1 MNCPAISTQN
11 DLRGFCM
18 KYPTAPKKHFYTLIA
33 FVLVMGPFVPWVQT
47 FQDAPESLIEKLGA
61 PDFSVREAA
70 TLSLGKLGEKAIS
83 HLEKAKFH
91 PDPEV
96 RHRANEILESFRFGI
111 LPDTPPAL
119 RTAMMELRRQSTED
133 GRRTEIKKLA
143 KAGDLGLKSLERLV
157 RLSRNNEE
165 SKQLL
170 ESMAKELPTLLG
182 TLWIRESKG
191 EVRRFLEAFAVTH
204 EEILP
209 EEVYKYLLVW
219 DSLSKEA
226 PLFAPTSEKPLVA
239 AFGLRAQGNFAEA
252 GKKAELIKN
261 RDALK
266 MGFLVESGL
275 WSNALSVLKNSP
287 LEEGDSEFLAMACMF
302 EHLQG
307 NAKEW
312 EKWYEKY
319 ANHKD
324 STATNGPEKLPGNL
338 KILFLCDRPE
348 KAIQKLKEFPPGQSY
363 FQVLTARME
372 LEEAFQL
379 AKGKEGEKPPLD
391 LLIQAGKIQA
401 LLGQKKQAIETLS
414 SLREKISPTESMPL
428 IESFLDAALSQG
440 LTDFALESALVWLEP
455 LKVEDLRAKIVAKA
469 TANEFEK
476 MGELCRLTAL
486 LIADTKGKENQKAWL
501 ALLLGKAKPEEATA
515 KIAQLREAFTRIPQ
529 PGQPP
534 PIRMAKVIQQLA
546 RLAGHYKQNT
556 TQLELLA
563 PPHLDPELALDY
575 STGLL
580 ESAQVDKAL
589 AFLPPFLEANPGSP
603 RGWLLLA
610 RAHFLAGKAVESKR
624 CVEAAMLVGAGDSRS
639 LLEHMAEMEVG
650 ENPSQS
656 LHWTSVL
663 LQATLPGSFE
673 SGRIFRHLA
682 KLHSQ
687 RNQFD
692 QAAAAQL
699 QSLLRAADPAVYF
712 VSVGAYLASPVA
724 YHRHRLNAAL
734 AKNNVEMAKREVA
747 LISQY
752 LPYDVDLPIAIHE
765 KATSAAIKAL
775 EEPLYLKSRDRH
787 RALIKSYPESA
798 WLRNSA
804 GWLMAC
810 CQKDLDEAVVHATK
824 ATQLEAEKAGYWD
837 TLAEAQFQAGKSAE
851 ATVSIKRAVELNPQK
866 PYYKRQVKR
875 IQAGDRNAPRSD
887 EEEGD

>member
-1 MNCPAISTQN
+1 
-11 DLRGFCM
+11 M
-18 KYPTAPKKHFYTLIA
+18 KYPLAPKKYFFTLIA
-33 FVLVMGPFVPWVQT
+33 VVLIMGPFVPWVQP
-47 FQDAPESLIEKLGA
+47 FQDAPETLIEKLGA
-61 PDFSVREAA
+61 PDFSVREEAS
-70 TLSLGKLGEKAIS
+70 LSLGKLGEKAIS

-111 LPDTPPAL
+111 LPDTPHL
-119 RTAMMELRRQSTED
+119 IRTAMMELRRQSTDD
-133 GRRTEIKKLA
+133 GRRAEIKKLA
-143 KAGDLGLKSLERLV
+143 KSGNPGLKSLERLV
-157 RLSRNNEE
+157 RLSRNNDE

-182 TLWIRESKG
+182 TLWISESKPD
-191 EVRRFLEAFAVTH
+191 VRRFLEAFANIP

-209 EEVYKYLLVW
+209 DEVYKYLLVW
-219 DSLSKEA
+219 DALSKEA
-226 PLFAPTSEKPLVA
+226 PLLPSNSDKPLVA
-239 AFGLRAQGNFAEA
+239 AFGHRAQGNFGEA
-252 GKKAELIKN
+252 GKKAELITN
-261 RDALK
+261 REAFRL
-266 MGFLVESGL
+266 GFLVESGL
-275 WSNALSVLKNSP
+275 WSNAFGVLKNSA
-287 LEEGDSEFLAMACMF
+287 LEEGDSEFLALACMF
-302 EHLQG
+302 EHLLG

-324 STATNGPEKLPGNL
+324 STTINGPEKLPANF

-372 LEEAFQL
+372 LEEAFHL
-379 AKGKEGEKPPLD
+379 AKGKEGDKTPPD

-401 LLGQKKQAIETLS
+401 LLGQKKNAIETLAP
-414 SLREKISPTESMPL
+414 LREKILPTESLPL

-440 LTDFALESALVWLEP
+440 LTDFALDSALVWLGP
-455 LKVEDLRAKIVAKA
+455 LKVGDLRGKIVAKA

-476 MGELCRLTAL
+476 MGDLCRLTAI
-486 LIADTKGKENQKAWL
+486 LISEAKGNEEKKAWL
-501 ALLLGKAKPEEATA
+501 SLLLGKAKPDEAKT
-515 KIAQLREAFTRIPQ
+515 KIAQLRVAFTRRPE
-529 PGQPP
+529 PGQPVRIP
-534 PIRMAKVIQQLA
+534 KLIQQLA
-546 RLAGHYKQNT
+546 KLANHYKQHD
-556 TQLELLA
+556 TQMSLLA

-575 STGLL
+575 VAALL
-580 ESAQVDKAL
+580 ESAQVDSAV
-589 AFLPPFLEANPGSP
+589 AFLLPFLEANPGSP
-603 RGWLLLA
+603 RGWILLA
-610 RAHFLAGKAVESKR
+610 RAQYLAKKPKESTR
-624 CVEAAMLVGAGDSRS
+624 CLEAAMLVGAGDSRT
-639 LLEHMAEMEVG
+639 LLEYMAEMEVG

-682 KLHSQ
+682 KLHSK
-687 RNQFD
+687 RSQFE
-692 QAAAAQL
+692 QAASAQL

-724 YHRHRLNAAL
+724 YHRHKLDSAL
-734 AKNNVEMAKREVA
+734 AKNNLEMAKREVA

-752 LPYDVDLPIAIHE
+752 LPFDVDLPIAIHE
-765 KATSAAIKAL
+765 KASTPATKAL
-775 EEPLYLKSRDRH
+775 EEPLYIKSRDRH

-810 CQKDLDEAVVHATK
+810 CQKDLDEAVLHATK
-824 ATQLEAEKAGYWD
+824 ATQLESGKAGYWD
-837 TLAEAQFQAGKSAE
+837 TLAEAQFQAGKSVE
-851 ATVSIKRAVELNPQK
+851 ASVSIKKAIELDPQK